1 MSESAPSGVERV
13 VDAALVREF
22 AGLLAT
28 AAGPGDDAGRVE
40 LIRAVEE
47 LKCAG
52 EARQAVETVALDASQ
67 RAVQAAAG
75 ERPERLGRGVAA
87 QVALARRVSLFQ
99 GQRLLGLAKVLEAE
113 LPHTMAAFRAGRISQ
128 WRATIVARETAMLGR
143 EERAEV
149 DTALAG
155 DPARLEAMGDRELAG
170 AAASLAA
177 RLDPASVARRR
188 RRAEEERAVTIRP
201 APDTMTYVTALLP
214 VAQGVAVHA
223 ALTREA
229 AGRRAAGDPRSQ
241 GQVMADTL
249 VERVTGQASAAAVPA
264 AVTVVLSD
272 AALLTGADDDALL
285 APGRAGGGAVT
296 PIPAELARELVL
308 ASLTQTTRTSLKRLY
323 QAPTGRLVALESTSR
338 CFPAG
343 LAELVRIRDEVC
355 RTPWCDAPIRHTDH
369 VLPHDEGG
377 TTTFENAQGL
387 CEACNHTKQA
397 PGWTARPGPAG
408 VVDTETP
415 TGHRYRS
422 LAPTRPPPPPSR
434 MEIWFRDR
442 LTLAELPESA

>member
-1 MSESAPSGVERV
+1 MSESAHIGVDGVIDADTVRDFAELVASGR
-13 VDAALVREF
+13 
-22 AGLLAT
+22 
-28 AAGPGDDAGRVE
+28 GPCDDAGRIEV
-40 LIRAVEE
+40 LRAMEE
-47 LKCAG
+47 AKCAL

-99 GQRLLGLAKVLEAE
+99 GQRLLGLAKVLDAE
-113 LPHTMAAFRAGRISQ
+113 MPHTMAAFKSGRISQ
-128 WRATIVARETAMLGR
+128 WRATIVARETAMLER
-143 EERAEV
+143 EERAQV
-149 DTALAG
+149 DEQLAG
-155 DPARLEAMGDRELAG
+155 RIETMGDRELAG

-188 RRAEEERAVTIRP
+188 GKAEEERAVTIRP

-229 AGRRAAGDPRSQ
+229 ASKRATGDPRSQ

-249 VERVTGQASAAAVPA
+249 VERLTGQASAAAVPA

-285 APGRAGGGAVT
+285 AGRHGGGVVT

-308 ASLTQTTRTSLKRLY
+308 ASLTRTTRTTLKRLY
-323 QAPTGRLVALESTSR
+323 QAPDRPTGR
-338 CFPAG
+338 AG
-343 LAELVRIRDEVC
+343 GDLA
-355 RTPWCDAPIRHTDH
+355 
-369 VLPHDEGG
+369 VLPGRAGRAGPDPRRGVPHPVVRRPDPSHRPRGAPRRGRPHHLRERPRALRGLQPHQTSPRLDRQTRPGGCGGHHDPHRPPLPITPPHP
-377 TTTFENAQGL
+377 TTTPALPHGDL
-387 CEACNHTKQA
+387 VPRPTH
-397 PGWTARPGPAG
+397 PGRAAR
-408 VVDTETP
+408 E
-415 TGHRYRS
+415 
-422 LAPTRPPPPPSR
+422 
-434 MEIWFRDR
+434 R
-442 LTLAELPESA
+442 LTGR